1 MIQYTVENIDAANK
15 YNRYQLSGEITT
27 AIDYYTK
34 MVSAPTYSK
43 TPQFMVKKS
52 IIIDNNR
59 DRITTLQDSIKKI
72 LNKITDRT
80 YTKLIDE
87 LITNMKILVDI
98 ASKSQPDITTESVI
112 TTTIS
117 QIFANF
123 FTSSM
128 NIDMNID
135 MYYRLA
141 AEFSD
146 VERYFER
153 FVIEVETLYNSAEVC
168 RTISFDEMDRVS
180 KINNI
185 IKNKI
190 RFFCRLEKRGKVSR
204 ELMNRYI
211 ISYQE
216 RFQSMLMEQHA
227 KMDCDEIAEL
237 ILTFLSEKACLD
249 RNNSLEKTIL
259 DNINRVIES
268 DITTTKSLSNK
279 IILKHKNA
287 LAELKIR

>member
-1 MIQYTVENIDAANK
+1 YTVENIDAANK
-15 YNRYQLSGEITT
+15 YNRYQLSGEIITV
-27 AIDYYTK
+27 IDYYTK
-34 MVSAPTYSK
+34 MVSAPTYNK
-43 TPQFMVKKS
+43 APQFMVKKS

-59 DRITTLQDSIKKI
+59 NRITTLQDSIKKI

-87 LITNMKILVDI
+87 LITNMKILLDI
-98 ASKSQPDITTESVI
+98 GSKSHADMTKESVV

-146 VERYFER
+146 VERYFAD
-153 FVIEVETLYNSAEVC
+153 FVEEVETLYNSVEVC
-168 RTISFDEMDRVS
+168 RTISFDEMDRIS

-211 ISYQE
+211 INYQE
-216 RFQSMLMEQHA
+216 RFRSMLMEQHA

-249 RNNSLEKTIL
+249 RNNHLEKTIL
-259 DNINRVIES
+259 DNINRVIDT

-279 IILKHKNA
+279 IILKHKKA
-287 LAELKIR
+287 LAGLNIR

>member
-1 MIQYTVENIDAANK
+1 MIQYTVENIDAVNK

-43 TPQFMVKKS
+43 APQFMVKKS
-52 IIIDNNR
+52 IILDNNR
-59 DRITTLQDSIKKI
+59 DRITTIQDSIKKI

-87 LITNMKILVDI
+87 LITSMKILIDI
-98 ASKSQPDITTESVI
+98 ADKSHADSTTESII

-135 MYYRLA
+135 MYYRLV

-153 FVIEVETLYNSAEVC
+153 FVVEVETLYNSVEVC

-211 ISYQE
+211 INYQE
-216 RFQSMLMEQHA
+216 KFQSMLTEQHA

-249 RNNSLEKTIL
+249 RNNRLEKTIL
-259 DNINRVIES
+259 DNINRVIEA

-287 LAELKIR
+287 LAGLKIR